1 MLSARNTD
9 KTKVVMVLTL
19 KVFIMGPT
27 IIEKGWMIIDAHEE
41 RVIHPEKEGG
51 QKPPFLK

>member
-1 MLSARNTD
+1 
-9 KTKVVMVLTL
+9 
-19 KVFIMGPT
+19 
-27 IIEKGWMIIDAHEE
+27 MIIDAHEE

>member
-1 MLSARNTD
+1 
-9 KTKVVMVLTL
+9 
-19 KVFIMGPT
+19 MGPT
-27 IIEKGWMIIDAHEE
+27 IIEKGWMIINAHEE